1 MGTDGAVLDE
11 ANEVLEKAFGE
22 DGMRKIEKAREMRKA
37 IVDGWNEGGSSRR
50 DLQRVLGD
58 VSR

>member
-1 MGTDGAVLDE
+1 MGSDGAVPDK

-22 DGMRKIEKAREMRKA
+22 DGMRKIEKARDMRKA
-37 IVDGWNEGGSSRR
+37 IVDGWNKGGSSRR